1 MHGRAARGP
10 RMAGRSDTTRSAGA
24 YHEPGAGPAAGP
36 PLYDAVR
43 GRGARPG
50 RRARHGAMGED
61 RVIRR
66 PVLVA
71 HARYRWDKLRDQ
83 HQIVYPE
90 GMIVLN
96 DSAAAIVQLC
106 DGRSADELIAALA
119 AKLRDPIPASE
130 LSDDVQ
136 GCLRHLVERGLL
148 RDDAE

>member
-1 MHGRAARGP
+1 MMRAGA
-10 RMAGRSDTTRSAGA
+10 AGRHVAPR
-24 YHEPGAGPAAGP
+24 PAP
-36 PLYDAVR
+36 
-43 GRGARPG
+43 
-50 RRARHGAMGED
+50 AMSED

-66 PVLVA
+66 PVLAA

-83 HQIVYPE
+83 HQLVFPE

-106 DGRSADELIAALA
+106 DGRPTDELIAALV
-119 AKLRDPIPASE
+119 AKLKEPIPASE